1 MSKIVQSVSTDFC
14 YETGVFNPR
23 RIGER
28 VVDLLVGDRFY
39 VWRLL
44 GAIACTTLNL

>member
-1 MSKIVQSVSTDFC
+1 MQSVSTDFR

-28 VVDLLVGDRFY
+28 VVDFLAGDRPY